1 MAQLYR
7 LLSNIKL
14 PTGASPTM
22 RSKQHIVTYS
32 KLNSLPLMLW
42 PNATPCHLA
51 NLWLME
57 VALSSSGKESAKTDA
72 ALLTH
77 LIRFCFTREISFYD
91 FNDAYFRTF
100 TRELVNELKPG
111 TTQAT
116 RQARLSNQ
124 TYSIQQICL
133 NFLLWLQQKHP
144 PHNQLPVIG
153 AAIDQPRVTIEW
165 RYSAQSNRKYLW
177 HPDLVTKA
185 PPSNDKFPMPDKY
198 IAKLRN
204 AVYQRYHKLIERA
217 LKPDGSCNPSTTA
230 TLKYL
235 YSRRMFTINM
245 MTNFG
250 LRPEELEEMPL
261 DDNLNIMGTLTV
273 VLPTKKTRYQNI
285 SRKLTVTMGLAVTL
299 QAYFDD
305 RAEFIKY
312 LASNGKPTSQIKNIL
327 LGKNGAPLIKA
338 SLTKEFD
345 RLCLDA
351 GLKNRKVCLSMF
363 RHRFISREVKAELLL
378 RFRKNPELLAEL
390 TPALRENVARAVMPK
405 TGHRRPNSIWHY
417 VDEQYK
423 LLATPDSHE
432 AFQSI
437 KDDLE
442 HTKNAL
448 EDLTFRQHFNTK
460 DKTTSDLE
468 AMRQTIR
475 DIEERLYAAEKP
487 SGKDD
492 TP

>member
-7 LLSNIKL
+7 LLSNVKL

-32 KLNSLPLMLW
+32 KFNSLPLMVW

-77 LIRFCFTREISFYD
+77 LIRFCFTREISFYEL
-91 FNDAYFRTF
+91 NDSYFRIF
-100 TRELVNELKPG
+100 TRELINETKPG
-111 TTQAT
+111 NIQTT

-133 NFLLWLQQKHP
+133 NFLLWLQKKHP
-144 PHNQLPVIG
+144 PHDQLPLIG
-153 AAIDQPRVTIEW
+153 EAIDQPRLVIDW
-165 RYSAQSNRKYLW
+165 RYSPQGNRKYLW

-185 PPSNDKFPMPDKY
+185 PPLNDKFPIPEKY
-198 IAKLRN
+198 ILQLRT
-204 AVYQRYHKLIERA
+204 AVYQRYQKLIARTI
-217 LKPDGSCNPSTTA
+217 KRDGSSNPKTLT

-261 DDNLNIMGTLTV
+261 DENSKIMESLIV
-273 VLPTKKTRYQNI
+273 VLPTKKTRHHKI
-285 SRKLTVTMGLAVTL
+285 SRRLKITMGLAVTL

-305 RAEFIKY
+305 RAEFVKS
-312 LASNGKPTSQIKNIL
+312 LATSKTSESQFKSIL
-327 LGKNGAPLIKA
+327 LGKNGEPLIKS

-345 RLCLDA
+345 RLCYDA
-351 GLKNRKVCLSMF
+351 GLHDRKVCLSMF
-363 RHRFISREVKAELLL
+363 RHRFISREVKAELIL
-378 RFRKNPELLAEL
+378 RFRKNPDLMAEL
-390 TPALRENVARAVMPK
+390 TPALKESVARAVMPK
-405 TGHRRPNSIWHY
+405 TGHLRPNSLWHY

-423 LLATPDSHE
+423 LLAIPDSHE
-432 AFQSI
+432 SYQSL

-442 HTKNAL
+442 HTTNAV
-448 EDLTFRQHFNTK
+448 EDLAFRRNFDSE
-460 DKTTSDLE
+460 DKTTRDIDLL
-468 AMRQTIR
+468 RQSLR
-475 DIEERLYAAEKP
+475 EIEERLYAAERASK
-487 SGKDD
+487 KND
-492 TP
+492 

>member
-7 LLSNIKL
+7 LLSDIKL

-22 RSKQHIVTYS
+22 RTKQHIVTYS
-32 KLNSLPLMLW
+32 KFKSLPLMFW
-42 PNATPCHLA
+42 PNGTPCHLV

-57 VALSSSGKESAKTDA
+57 IALSSSGKESAKTDA
-72 ALLTH
+72 TLITH
-77 LIRFCFTREISFYD
+77 LIRFCFTRDISFYD
-91 FNDAYFRTF
+91 LSDAYFKLF
-100 TRELVNELKPG
+100 SRELANETKPG
-111 TTQAT
+111 VTQAT
-116 RQARLSNQ
+116 RLARLSNQ
-124 TYSIQQICL
+124 TYSIQQISL
-133 NFLLWLQQKHP
+133 NFLFWLQQNHP
-144 PHNQLPVIG
+144 PHNHLPLIG
-153 AAIDQPRVTIEW
+153 VEIDKPRVVIEF
-165 RYSAQSNRKYLW
+165 RYSPHSNRKYLW
-177 HPDLVTKA
+177 HPELVTKA
-185 PPSNDKFPMPDKY
+185 PPLNDKFPMPEKY
-198 IAKLRN
+198 IAKLRT
-204 AVYQRYHKLIERA
+204 AVYQRHHKLIKRT
-217 LKPDGSCNPSTTA
+217 PRPNGSFNHHTVA

-261 DDNLNIMGTLTV
+261 DENLNIINTLAV
-273 VLPTKKTRYQNI
+273 VLPTKKIRHQSI
-285 SRKLTVTMGLAVTL
+285 SRRLTVTMGLAVTL

-305 RAEFIKY
+305 RDEFIKY
-312 LASNGKPTSQIKNIL
+312 LITHKKLSTSPKNIL
-327 LGKNGAPLIKA
+327 LGKDGAPLIKA

-351 GLKNRKVCLSMF
+351 GLDDRKVCLSMF

-378 RFRKNPELLAEL
+378 RFRNNPELLAEL

-405 TGHRRPNSIWHY
+405 TGHRRPESIWHY

-432 AFQSI
+432 ALQSI

-460 DKTTSDLE
+460 DQTTSHLE
-468 AMRQTIR
+468 GMRQMIR

-487 SGKDD
+487 RGRDD